1 MCKIN
6 GQSIFKWMFATPF
19 AIADE
24 VKYQKNKDN
33 KRKIAEAN
41 TEAASTIAKNS
52 NGDEIS
58 ETATT
63 AKINAKPKKNQS
75 LSSLR
80 VPLET
85 SNVGASVGDNTNLGL
100 NLGG

>member
-6 GQSIFKWMFATPF
+6 GQSIFKWMFATPL
-19 AIADE
+19 AVADE

-33 KRKIAEAN
+33 KRAIADAQS
-41 TEAASTIAKNS
+41 EAAKTIAKNS
-52 NGDEIS
+52 DGDEVS
-58 ETATT
+58 KTASV
-63 AKINAKPKKNQS
+63 AQVNKGNKNQS

-80 VPLET
+80 VPLEN
-85 SNVGASVGDNTNLGL
+85 SVGASLGGSQALGL

>member
-6 GQSIFKWMFATPF
+6 GQSIFKWMFATPL
-19 AIADE
+19 AVADE

-33 KRKIAEAN
+33 KRKIADAKAEAAETMANN
-41 TEAASTIAKNS
+41 TEGEEVSNTAS
-52 NGDEIS
+52 
-58 ETATT
+58 T
-63 AKINAKPKKNQS
+63 AKINNKQKKNQT

-80 VPLET
+80 VPMES
-85 SNVGASVGDNTNLGL
+85 SNIGASVGSNNTLGL

>member
-6 GQSIFKWMFATPF
+6 GQSIFKWMFATPL

-33 KRKIAEAN
+33 KRKIADAN
-41 TEAASTIAKNS
+41 TEAAKNKLDNS
-52 NGDEIS
+52 NGDEVAS
-58 ETATT
+58 TAST
-63 AKINAKPKKNQS
+63 AKMKQHKNQS
-75 LSSLR
+75 LNSLT
-80 VPLET
+80 VPMEG
-85 SNVGASVGDNTNLGL
+85 SKVGASVGAGTPVGL

>member
-6 GQSIFKWMFATPF
+6 GQSIFKWMFATPL
-19 AIADE
+19 AVADE

-33 KRKIAEAN
+33 KKDIA
-41 TEAASTIAKNS
+41 AAKTNAAETISKNS
-52 NGDEIS
+52 QGDEMS
-58 ETATT
+58 ATATT
-63 AKINAKPKKNQS
+63 AQVNKQKKNQT
-75 LSSLR
+75 LNSLR

-85 SNVGASVGDNTNLGL
+85 SNVGASVGSTATPLGL

>member
-6 GQSIFKWMFATPF
+6 GHSIFSYITQPWNSKKLYTSKERA
-19 AIADE
+19 
-24 VKYQKNKDN
+24 NKVAAA
-33 KRKIAEAN
+33 KQQAAE
-41 TEAASTIAKNS
+41 TIAKNS
-52 NGDEIS
+52 DGEEIS
-58 ETATT
+58 STATT
-63 AKINAKPKKNQS
+63 AIVNNKQKKNQS

-85 SNVGASVGDNTNLGL
+85 ANVGASVGESTALGL